1 MECGARMFW
10 GHLGY
15 ALLMW
20 MIIMAVIVTT
30 VIITKVRM
38 MLKVIKIKIQWW
50 IKEEEWGGSE
60 GGKEW
65 SPISIV
71 PVGLFHCSSLSETKI
86 YGKKRSH
93 DIFNLYF
100 SSNILFKRKP
110 YSCHRVKVKAWDLFP
125 PPWIYFPKFS
135 QNYACFRKLTQLLLE
150 VCSWKTPILDNG
162 QEYLKNCSSST

>member
-20 MIIMAVIVTT
+20 MIIMTVMVTT

-50 IKEEEWGGSE
+50 IKEEEWGGR